1 MADEDKFNL
10 YKSSSLLIEMLL
22 GLNSEKIFVA
32 SSKFLP
38 ITNKNFF
45 DEKIFL
51 KNFNSLSIHSVHTFS
66 SLRMGEIQ
74 TETDSYGKLRNST
87 NIYITDSSLI
97 PSPPGVNPQGI
108 LMTLVHRNINSL
120 IDMNAFSNI

>member
-1 MADEDKFNL
+1 
-10 YKSSSLLIEMLL
+10 
-22 GLNSEKIFVA
+22 
-32 SSKFLP
+32 
-38 ITNKNFF
+38 
-45 DEKIFL
+45 
-51 KNFNSLSIHSVHTFS
+51 
-66 SLRMGEIQ
+66 MGEIQ